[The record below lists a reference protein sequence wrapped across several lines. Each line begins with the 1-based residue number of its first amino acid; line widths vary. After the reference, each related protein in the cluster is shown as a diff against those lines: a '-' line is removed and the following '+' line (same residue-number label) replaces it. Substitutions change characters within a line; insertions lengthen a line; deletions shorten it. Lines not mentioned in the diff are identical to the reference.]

1 MLRLIHYWIALAA
14 RHPQVESAFIK
25 TSKNRRM
32 TMRKMHHVAAACA
45 ISAIMLSGN
54 VLAAAHSAQ
63 APAAGAT
70 APAAAP
76 AAAPKKEETGKDIA
90 FNRSKGNC
98 LACHGMP
105 TVPDAV
111 SAGLYGPPLIAMSA
125 RYPSK
130 AALRA
135 QIWDATAKNPSSTM
149 IPYGKHGVLT
159 EAEIDKVT
167 DFVYGL

>member
-1 MLRLIHYWIALAA
+1 
-14 RHPQVESAFIK
+14 
-25 TSKNRRM
+25 M

-45 ISAIMLSGN
+45 ISAFMLSGN
-54 VLAAAHSAQ
+54 VLAAAHGATTP
-63 APAAGAT
+63 APGAT
-70 APAAAP
+70 APVAAP
-76 AAAPKKEETGKDIA
+76 AAAAAPKKEETGKDIA

-105 TVPDAV
+105 TVPDAE
-111 SAGLYGPPLIAMSA
+111 STGLYGPPLIAMSA

-167 DFVYGL
+167 DFVCGL

>member
-1 MLRLIHYWIALAA
+1 
-14 RHPQVESAFIK
+14 
-25 TSKNRRM
+25 
-32 TMRKMHHVAAACA
+32 MRKLHHVAAACA

-54 VLAAAHSAQ
+54 VLAQ
-63 APAAGAT
+63 ATAT
-70 APAAAP
+70 APQ
-76 AAAPKKEETGKDIA
+76 EMTGKQLA
-90 FNRSKGNC
+90 FANTKGNC
-98 LACHGMP
+98 LACHAMP

-111 SAGLYGPPLIAMSA
+111 SAGMYGPPLIAMSA

-130 AALRA
+130 ARLRA
-135 QIWDATAKNPSSTM
+135 QIWDATAANPSSSM

>member
-1 MLRLIHYWIALAA
+1 
-14 RHPQVESAFIK
+14 
-25 TSKNRRM
+25 
-32 TMRKMHHVAAACA
+32 MRKHLAAACA
-45 ISAIMLSGN
+45 ISALLLSD
-54 VLAAAHSAQ
+54 AAIAQQ
-63 APAAGAT
+63 APGAT
-70 APAAAP
+70 
-76 AAAPKKEETGKDIA
+76 PKKEETGKDIA

-98 LACHGMP
+98 LACHAMP
-105 TVPDAV
+105 TVPDAE

-135 QIWDATAKNPSSTM
+135 KIWDPMASNPSTSM
-149 IPYGKHGVLT
+149 VPYGKHGVLT